1 MIYAPPPPVY
11 VYPQPGLQLVIPIQ
25 ID

>member
-11 VYPQPGLQLVIPIQ
+11 YAPPSGLSLGINVPLR
-25 ID
+25 